1 MMLPAGLGS
10 PKGTGEG
17 EDQHAVKAAGLL
29 RSDIKEYMVKNGD
42 IPLFGFSVWPA
53 TWREGGIL

>member
-1 MMLPAGLGS
+1 MMHPAGPGS

-29 RSDIKEYMVKNGD
+29 RSDVKEHMVKNRD
-42 IPLFGFSVWPA
+42 IPLFAFSVWPA

>member
-1 MMLPAGLGS
+1 MMHPAGLGS

-29 RSDIKEYMVKNGD
+29 RSDIKEYRVKNGD

-53 TWREGGIL
+53 